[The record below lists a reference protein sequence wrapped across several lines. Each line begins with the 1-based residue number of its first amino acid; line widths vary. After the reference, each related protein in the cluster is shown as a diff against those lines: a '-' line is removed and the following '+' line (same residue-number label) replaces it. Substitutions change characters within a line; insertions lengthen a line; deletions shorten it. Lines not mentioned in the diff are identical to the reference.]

1 MINTRTSFR
10 IFKKLTEKLF
20 KAWDDSTHFPFIKQK
35 RNGILRST
43 PIINSWWVRGNRTDK
58 FPVSALIENLKTIWT
73 YKPLSFLTRLRTTW
87 HMIEPIFSTKIHWG
101 TADDNYFIQHWYKPF
116 SFKVGKEWIEKDIG
130 DFLERTLTAEKF
142 IWQSKYKNIQTKYFM
157 LSEYPF
163 IRGEISKTEY
173 EKALSNWSDLI
184 VKKRYGGTNA

>member
-35 RNGILRST
+35 RNGKLKAK

-87 HMIEPIFSTKIHWG
+87 HIIEPIFSTKIHWG

-116 SFKVGKEWIEKDIG
+116 SFRVGKEWIEKDIG